1 MSREKQSEEN
11 KIRLNKFIS
20 HNSRFSRREADE
32 LIKSGKVSI
41 DGKVIGDLSTKVSPK
56 TIVKVNG
63 RTVKV
68 DYSRAST
75 VIIYNKQKGE
85 IVSKNDPQG
94 RKIIYDSISK
104 KFSHFIPIG
113 RLDFASEGMLML
125 TDDPKIATA
134 IMNSDLERVYK
145 IKIEGPITKEM
156 ISAMENGIT
165 LDDATAGAWDKTD
178 IKEME
183 FAPFLGFQ
191 VQTNTPNF
199 SKLKVAISEGKNRE
213 LRRFFA
219 HFGAK
224 VVDLKRV
231 SFGGIN
237 LNNLPSGKTR
247 YLNRDEYEDLRYFMK
262 EQTKMERKKSK
273 GSKLDEYDLDNIDF
287 NYDESF

>member
-1 MSREKQSEEN
+1 MGNNDNRNEDEGKT
-11 KIRLNKFIS
+11 RLNKFIS

-32 LIKSGKVSI
+32 LIKAGKVSI
-41 DGKVIGDLSTKVSPK
+41 DGKVIGDLSTKVGFK

-68 DYSRAST
+68 DFARAST
-75 VIIYNKQKGE
+75 VIVYNKLKGE

-94 RKIIYDSISK
+94 RKIIYDTIGK

-113 RLDFASEGMLML
+113 RLDYASEGVLLM

-134 IMNSDLERVYK
+134 IMTSDLERVYK
-145 IKIEGPITKEM
+145 LKIEGEVSKAM
-156 ISAMENGIT
+156 ISAMDNGIT
-165 LDDATAGAWDKTD
+165 LDDATAGAWDNTKT
-178 IKEME
+178 INME
-183 FAPFLGFQ
+183 FKAFLGYQ
-191 VQTNTPNF
+191 IQTSTPKY

-237 LNNLPSGKTR
+237 LNNLPSGKVR
-247 YLNRDEYEDLRYFMK
+247 YLERDEYENLRDFMK
-262 EQTKMERKKSK
+262 DQNKINRKKDK
-273 GSKLDEYDLDNIDF
+273 EDAYDNEY
-287 NYDESF
+287 

>member
-1 MSREKQSEEN
+1 MGNNDNRNEEEG
-11 KIRLNKFIS
+11 KTRLNKFIS

-32 LIKSGKVSI
+32 LIKAGKVSI
-41 DGKVIGDLSTKVSPK
+41 DGKVIGDLATKVGFK

-68 DYSRAST
+68 DFSRAST
-75 VIIYNKQKGE
+75 VIVYNKLKGE

-94 RKIIYDSISK
+94 RKIIYDTIGK

-113 RLDFASEGMLML
+113 RLDYASEGMLLL

-134 IMNSDLERVYK
+134 IMTSDLERVYK
-145 IKIEGPITKEM
+145 IKIEGEVSKAM
-156 ISAMENGIT
+156 INAMDNGIT
-165 LDDATAGAWDKTD
+165 LDDATAGAWDNTKT
-178 IKEME
+178 INME
-183 FAPFLGFQ
+183 FKAFLGYQ
-191 VQTNTPNF
+191 IQTSTPKY

-237 LNNLPSGKTR
+237 LNNLPSGKVR
-247 YLNRDEYEDLRYFMK
+247 YLERDEYDNLRDFMK
-262 EQTKMERKKSK
+262 QQNKENRKKDNQD
-273 GSKLDEYDLDNIDF
+273 LYDDEY
-287 NYDESF
+287 

>member
-20 HNSRFSRREADE
+20 HNSRFSRREADD

-41 DGKVIGDLSTKVSPK
+41 DGKVISDLSTKVSPK

-68 DYSRAST
+68 DYSRPST

-94 RKIIYDSISK
+94 RRIIYDTIPK

-113 RLDFASEGMLML
+113 RLDFASEGMLMM

-134 IMNSDLERVYK
+134 LMNSNLERVYK
-145 IKIEGPITKEM
+145 IKIEGEVTQAM
-156 ISAMENGIT
+156 IDGMQNGLI

-191 VQTNTPNF
+191 VQTSTPKY
-199 SKLKVAISEGKNRE
+199 SKLKVAITEGKNRE

-219 HFGAK
+219 HFGTK

-237 LNNLPSGKTR
+237 LNNLPTGKVR
-247 YLNRDEYEDLRYFMK
+247 YLERDEYEDLRLFMK
-262 EQTKMERKKSK
+262 EQTKLNRKDKDQEYSE
-273 GSKLDEYDLDNIDF
+273 DE
-287 NYDESF
+287 

>member
-247 YLNRDEYEDLRYFMK
+247 YLSRDEYEDLRYFMK
-262 EQTKMERKKSK
+262 EQTKIERKKSK

-287 NYDESF
+287 NYDEF

>member
-1 MSREKQSEEN
+1 MGNNDNRNEDEN
-11 KIRLNKFIS
+11 KTRLNKFIS

-32 LIKSGKVSI
+32 LIKAGKVSI
-41 DGKVIGDLSTKVSPK
+41 DGKVIGDLSTKVGFK

-68 DYSRAST
+68 DFSRPST
-75 VIIYNKQKGE
+75 VIVYNKLKGE
-85 IVSKNDPQG
+85 IVSKKDPQG
-94 RKIIYDSISK
+94 RKIIYDTIGQ

-113 RLDFASEGMLML
+113 RLDYASEGMLLL

-134 IMNSDLERVYK
+134 IMTSDLERVYK
-145 IKIEGPITKEM
+145 IKIEGEVSKAM
-156 ISAMENGIT
+156 INAMDNGIT
-165 LDDATAGAWDKTD
+165 LDDATAGAWDNTKT
-178 IKEME
+178 INME
-183 FAPFLGFQ
+183 FKAFLGYQ
-191 VQTNTPNF
+191 VQTSTPKY

-237 LNNLPSGKTR
+237 LNNLPSGKVR
-247 YLNRDEYEDLRYFMK
+247 YLERDEYDNLREFMK
-262 EQTKMERKKSK
+262 QQNKVNRKKDTQD
-273 GSKLDEYDLDNIDF
+273 LYDDEY
-287 NYDESF
+287 

>member
-32 LIKSGKVSI
+32 LIKTGKVSI
-41 DGKVIGDLSTKVSPK
+41 DGKVISDLSTKIGPK

-63 RTVKV
+63 RTVKI
-68 DYSRAST
+68 DYSRPST

-94 RKIIYDSISK
+94 RKIIYDTIPS
-104 KFSHFIPIG
+104 KFSHFIPVG
-113 RLDFASEGMLML
+113 RLDYASEGLLML

-134 IMNSDLERVYK
+134 LMNSDLERVYK
-145 IKIEGPITKEM
+145 IKIEGEVTQSM
-156 ISAMENGIT
+156 IDAMQNG
-165 LDDATAGAWDKTD
+165 LKLEDATAGAWEKTQ

-191 VQTNTPNF
+191 VQTSTPKY
-199 SKLKVAISEGKNRE
+199 SKLKVAITEGKNRE
-213 LRRFFA
+213 IRRFFA
-219 HFGAK
+219 HFGTK
-224 VVDLKRV
+224 VVDLKRL

-237 LNNLPSGKTR
+237 LNNLPSGKVR
-247 YLNRDEYEDLRYFMK
+247 YLERDEYEDLRLFMK
-262 EQTKMERKKSK
+262 EQTKLNRKEKNQEH
-273 GSKLDEYDLDNIDF
+273 LEDE
-287 NYDESF
+287 

>member
-1 MSREKQSEEN
+1 MGNNDYN
-11 KIRLNKFIS
+11 KNNDETKTRLNKFIS

-32 LIKSGKVSI
+32 LIKAGKVSI
-41 DGKVIGDLSTKVSPK
+41 DGKVIGDLSTKVGYK

-68 DYSRAST
+68 DFKRAST
-75 VIIYNKQKGE
+75 VIVYNKLKGE
-85 IVSKNDPQG
+85 IVSKKDPQG
-94 RKIIYDSISK
+94 RRVIYDTISK

-113 RLDFASEGMLML
+113 RLDYASEGLLLL

-134 IMNSDLERVYK
+134 LMQSDLERVYK
-145 IKIEGPITKEM
+145 IKIEGEVTPAM
-156 ISAMENGIT
+156 INAMDNGIT
-165 LDDATAGAWDKTD
+165 LDDATAGAWDNTKT
-178 IKEME
+178 INME
-183 FAPFLGFQ
+183 FAPFLGYQ
-191 VQTNTPNF
+191 IQTSTPKY

-219 HFGAK
+219 HFGGK

-247 YLNRDEYEDLRYFMK
+247 YLESKEYENLRYFLK
-262 EQTKMERKKSK
+262 EQTKQNRKKQSNEDQFE
-273 GSKLDEYDLDNIDF
+273 DEY
-287 NYDESF
+287 

>member
-1 MSREKQSEEN
+1 MGNNDNRDDEG

-32 LIKSGKVSI
+32 LIKTGKVSI
-41 DGKVIGDLSTKVSPK
+41 DGKTIGDLATKVGYK

-75 VIIYNKQKGE
+75 VIVYNKLKGE
-85 IVSKNDPQG
+85 IVSKKYPQG
-94 RKIIYDSISK
+94 RRIIYDTISK
-104 KFSHFIPIG
+104 KFNHFIPIG
-113 RLDFASEGMLML
+113 RLDYASEGLLLL
-125 TDDPKIATA
+125 TDDPTIATA
-134 IMNSDLERVYK
+134 IMTSDLERVYK
-145 IKIEGPITKEM
+145 LKIEGEVTKSM
-156 ISAMENGIT
+156 IAAMDNGIT
-165 LDDATAGAWDKTD
+165 LDDATAGAWDNTKTVN
-178 IKEME
+178 ME
-183 FAPFLGFQ
+183 FKPFLGYQ
-191 VQTNTPNF
+191 IQTNTTKY

-247 YLNRDEYEDLRYFMK
+247 YLESDEYENLRHFMK
-262 EQTKMERKKSK
+262 EQTKLNRRKDKQQDAYE
-273 GSKLDEYDLDNIDF
+273 DEY
-287 NYDESF
+287 

>member
-1 MSREKQSEEN
+1 MGNNDNRNEDEQKT
-11 KIRLNKFIS
+11 RLNKFIS

-32 LIKSGKVSI
+32 LIKAGKVSI
-41 DGKVIGDLSTKVSPK
+41 DGKVIGDLSTKVSFK

-68 DYSRAST
+68 DFSRPST
-75 VIIYNKQKGE
+75 VIVYNKLKGE

-94 RKIIYDSISK
+94 RKIIYDTIGA

-113 RLDFASEGMLML
+113 RLDYASEGMLLL

-134 IMNSDLERVYK
+134 IMTSDLERVYK
-145 IKIEGPITKEM
+145 IKIEGEVTKAM
-156 ISAMENGIT
+156 ISAMDNGIT
-165 LDDATAGAWDKTD
+165 LDDATAGAWDNTKT
-178 IKEME
+178 INME
-183 FAPFLGFQ
+183 FKAFLGYQ
-191 VQTNTPNF
+191 VQTSTPKY

-237 LNNLPSGKTR
+237 LNNLPSGKVR
-247 YLNRDEYEDLRYFMK
+247 YLEREEYDNLRDFMKQQNKVNRKKNSEDLYDDEY
-262 EQTKMERKKSK
+262 
-273 GSKLDEYDLDNIDF
+273 
-287 NYDESF
+287 

>member
-1 MSREKQSEEN
+1 MGKNDNRDEN

-32 LIKSGKVSI
+32 LIKNGKVSI
-41 DGKVIGDLSTKVSPK
+41 DGKVIGDLSTKVSYK

-68 DYSRAST
+68 DYSRPST
-75 VIIYNKQKGE
+75 VIVYNKLKGE

-94 RKIIYDSISK
+94 RKVIYDTIGK

-113 RLDFASEGMLML
+113 RLDYASEGMLLL
-125 TDDPKIATA
+125 TDDPTIATA
-134 IMNSDLERVYK
+134 LMTSDLERVYK
-145 IKIEGPITKEM
+145 IKIEGNITEAM
-156 ISAMENGIT
+156 ISGMNNGIT
-165 LDDATAGAWDKTD
+165 LDDATAGAWENTKTKD
-178 IKEME
+178 ME
-183 FAPFLGFQ
+183 FKRFLGYQ
-191 VQTNTPNF
+191 IQTNTGKY

-224 VVDLKRV
+224 VTDLKRV

-237 LNNLPSGKTR
+237 LNNLPSGKVR
-247 YLNRDEYEDLRYFMK
+247 YLERIEYDNLRKFMK
-262 EQTKMERKKSK
+262 EQTKLNRKNTTEK
-273 GSKLDEYDLDNIDF
+273 DNEWD
-287 NYDESF
+287 